1 MTGQSTMAPHSLTY
15 ESTTPASGDSMG
27 TRGDIAVRLRRRR
40 ERREYWLI
48 FGICFAFF
56 IVVAVLSR
64 MRPST
69 WRRLARSTSS
79 IWMEAKEEARLCTAA
94 AFQG

>member
-1 MTGQSTMAPHSLTY
+1 MATHSLTY
-15 ESTTPASGDSMG
+15 ESATPAPSDAIGV
-27 TRGDIAVRLRRRR
+27 RGGATLQLRRRR

-69 WRRLARSTSS
+69 WTRLGGSTRS
-79 IWMEAKEEARLCTAA
+79 IWTEAKDEARLCTAA

>member
-1 MTGQSTMAPHSLTY
+1 MTGQSTMATHSLTY
-15 ESTTPASGDSMG
+15 EGATAAAGDATG
-27 TRGDIAVRLRRRR
+27 ARGDAPTQLRRRR

-64 MRPST
+64 LRPST
-69 WRRLARSTSS
+69 WTRLDGSTRSVWT
-79 IWMEAKEEARLCTAA
+79 EAKDEARLCTAA